1 MTVKGFLVQTFGGE
15 CAGRGYADVTT
26 DWEERDIVMRF
37 PLFLIPKFPF
47 DLRPSTVIPIHLG
60 RFSLRSLY
68 AVFPRLSE
76 SPLETL
82 KDDEARA

>member
-15 CAGRGYADVTT
+15 CAGRGCADETT

-37 PLFLIPKFPF
+37 PLFLIRKFPF
-47 DLRPSTVIPIHLG
+47 DLPPSTVIPIHLG

-68 AVFPRLSE
+68 AVFPQLSE
-76 SPLETL
+76 SPLETF